1 MTKIL
6 YSLTI
11 DRKTKGSEILPDRVL
26 AFVDLFVDSTRID
39 KVVSSLSEIQNAI
52 QIYEVTG
59 EFDIV
64 VLVNV
69 ATIEEFRD
77 LLKNRIMKIEGIK
90 STVTSIVLKS
100 HRNHSHDVVQ

>member
-1 MTKIL
+1 M
-6 YSLTI
+6 
-11 DRKTKGSEILPDRVL
+11 
-26 AFVDLFVDSTRID
+26 AFVDLFVESNRID
-39 KVVSSLSEIQNAI
+39 DVILSLKEINNAI

-77 LLKNRIMKIEGIK
+77 LLKNRIMKIHGIK

-100 HRNHSHDVVQ
+100 HRNHTADAPQ